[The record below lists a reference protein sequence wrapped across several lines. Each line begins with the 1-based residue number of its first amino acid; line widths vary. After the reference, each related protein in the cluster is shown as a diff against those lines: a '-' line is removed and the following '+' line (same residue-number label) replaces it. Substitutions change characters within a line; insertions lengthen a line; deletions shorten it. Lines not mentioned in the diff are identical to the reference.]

1 MEDPGVPAHIGIIM
15 DGNGRWAEKRGLP
28 RTSGHKEG
36 LETVK
41 KIVSHASDRGIQ
53 CLSLYV
59 FSTENWRRTEQE
71 ISFLMNLI
79 HTHIRQQYK
88 FYKERGIKII
98 HSGNIDQLPPNVRNE
113 IILAERDTEDFSG
126 LRINLL
132 INYGGRNEIIRAVR
146 RCIESAG
153 MDALS
158 EENLSLYLD
167 QPELPALDLVIRTGG
182 ELRLS
187 NFFLWQAAYA
197 EFYFSDDFWPDWTPG
212 HLDAAIA
219 SFQSRQRRFGRI
231 IA

>member
-1 MEDPGVPAHIGIIM
+1 MDDPGVPAHIGIIM

-88 FYKERGIKII
+88 FYKERGIRII

-146 RCIESAG
+146 RCIEIAG
-153 MDALS
+153 MDALA

>member
-1 MEDPGVPAHIGIIM
+1 M
-15 DGNGRWAEKRGLP
+15 DGNGRWAEKRGMP

-88 FYKERGIKII
+88 FYKERGIRII

-158 EENLSLYLD
+158 EETLSLYLD

>member
-88 FYKERGIKII
+88 FYKERGIRII

>member
-88 FYKERGIKII
+88 FYKERGIRII

-158 EENLSLYLD
+158 EETLSLYLD